1 MSGYDRNFST
11 AAAIAPSSNAI
22 CRNKASGSDC
32 DSFSVL
38 VSRCAYSTRPS
49 GNTADV
55 MKPHRAIICRLT
67 SARKPSWSMTR
78 PSKSTCSLPYWLSP
92 DGFLPRLTLRKINPH
107 GLMALNRHFSSS
119 RRVQERLSATTPD
132 VWFTPTNAAA
142 QSNGRNPLRVFVS
155 TGPSSLLLVRHII
168 RSQRARWK
176 ERYAMYKAMPCKAN
190 RSKVCRQSIIG
201 WSTGP

>member
-32 DSFSVL
+32 DSFSVS

-49 GNTADV
+49 GNTADD
-55 MKPHRAIICRLT
+55 MKPHRAITCRLT
-67 SARKPSWSMTR
+67 SARKPSWSTMR
-78 PSKSTCSLPYWLSP
+78 PSKSTSSLLYWLSR

-107 GLMALNRHFSSS
+107 GLMALNRHFSS

-132 VWFTPTNAAA
+132 VCSRPQPPRLDRMGA
-142 QSNGRNPLRVFVS
+142 
-155 TGPSSLLLVRHII
+155 SL
-168 RSQRARWK
+168 
-176 ERYAMYKAMPCKAN
+176 
-190 RSKVCRQSIIG
+190 
-201 WSTGP
+201 